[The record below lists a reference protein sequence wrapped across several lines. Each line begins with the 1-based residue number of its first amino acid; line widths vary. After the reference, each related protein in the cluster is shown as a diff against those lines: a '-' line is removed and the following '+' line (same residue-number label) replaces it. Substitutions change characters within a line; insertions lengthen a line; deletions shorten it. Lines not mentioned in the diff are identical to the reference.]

1 MKCEEFREK
10 FIHEELNEL
19 ERVEFEEHLKKCE
32 SCRFFVNNYK
42 KVKDSLKLLYT
53 FKPSDELEEN
63 ILYGIKKR
71 IMLKK
76 ALIFGV
82 PGIAAVAMSAFLAFY
97 IVTPAGKQDFAYDK
111 AVSAGISLLNSQPG
125 TTLTYAK
132 TTKSNLDYLL
142 NIKYVSDQF

>member
-1 MKCEEFREK
+1 
-10 FIHEELNEL
+10 
-19 ERVEFEEHLKKCE
+19 
-32 SCRFFVNNYK
+32 
-42 KVKDSLKLLYT
+42 
-53 FKPSDELEEN
+53 
-63 ILYGIKKR
+63 
-71 IMLKK
+71 
-76 ALIFGV
+76 
-82 PGIAAVAMSAFLAFY
+82 MSAFLVFY